1 MLKSLLYN
9 FTCNQEIEIAKKPQ
23 DKSGTCF
30 NSIKYFRRNHAR
42 YSSESSQPILKDLP
56 RVSASLKNSFADAIM
71 PGYIY
76 SEHSKCLF
84 IKSND
89 KPRRLTRLDRNEY
102 SYIAK
107 RGSSHRKKPTS
118 GKRLLKHESSYEFH
132 KQDHHLSLITSTP
145 EHPAS
150 TRVLPLALKPKEEPK
165 EENKEES
172 KEESKPIHPAQ
183 HSVYEPEADSAHSS
197 LSPEQISGCA
207 KVLRGKMTKMGRK
220 VLRTINTIEKTSSQ
234 IEFEELAGWE
244 FDNSWDME

>member
-9 FTCNQEIEIAKKPQ
+9 FTCNQEIEIPKKQQ
-23 DKSGTCF
+23 DKSGTYF
-30 NSIKYFRRNHAR
+30 NSIKYFRRNHPR
-42 YSSESSQPILKDLP
+42 YSSESSQPVLKDVP
-56 RVSASLKNSFADAIM
+56 RVSASLKNSFADAIL

-76 SEHSKCLF
+76 SEHPKCLF

-102 SYIAK
+102 NYIAK
-107 RGSSHRKKPTS
+107 RGSSYRNKPTTS
-118 GKRLLKHESSYEFH
+118 KRSLKREISYELCQ
-132 KQDHHLSLITSTP
+132 QDQLSLITSTS
-145 EHPAS
+145 EHQAS
-150 TRVLPLALKPKEEPK
+150 TRVLPLSLRPREEPK
-165 EENKEES
+165 EEFKDEP
-172 KEESKPIHPAQ
+172 KQTLPI
-183 HSVYEPEADSAHSS
+183 SEPEPYSAHSS

-207 KVLRGKMTKMGRK
+207 KVLRGKLTKMGRK

>member
-9 FTCNQEIEIAKKPQ
+9 FTCNQELEIPKKTQ

-42 YSSESSQPILKDLP
+42 YSSESSQPILKDVP
-56 RVSASLKNSFADAIM
+56 RVSASLKNSFADAIL

-89 KPRRLTRLDRNEY
+89 KPRRLARLDRNEY

-107 RGSSHRKKPTS
+107 RGSSYRNKPTS
-118 GKRLLKHESSYEFH
+118 SKRSLKRECSYEFH
-132 KQDHHLSLITSTP
+132 KQDRQLSLMASTP

-150 TRVLPLALKPKEEPK
+150 TRVLPLALKPKEEAK
-165 EENKEES
+165 EEFKEEP
-172 KEESKPIHPAQ
+172 KQTQPTHHPA
-183 HSVYEPEADSAHSS
+183 SLPVSEPEPDSAHSS

-234 IEFEELAGWE
+234 IQFEELAGWE